1 MSSAGSATAVAA
13 NLVTCAIA
21 EETVVSVRWPAAVNS
36 TVGLAPTQEL
46 VSRDGMMGSGFVMR
60 VGPICRTVE
69 DTAKT
74 LDAYAGYDPKDELTV
89 FSVDRMPAQPY
100 ASFVGA
106 ERLDGLRIG
115 VLREYMR
122 PSLLTS
128 ADEESIVLINRAIAD
143 LQSLGAVIIDP
154 GAEGELFTQCLAR

>member
-21 EETVVSVRWPAAVNS
+21 EETVVSVRWPASVNS

-46 VSRDGMMGSGFVMR
+46 VSRDGMMGSGLVMR

-69 DTAKT
+69 DTAKV

-89 FSVDRMPAQPY
+89 FSVGRKPSQDRK
-100 ASFVGA
+100 SDV
-106 ERLDGLRIG
+106 
-115 VLREYMR
+115 
-122 PSLLTS
+122 
-128 ADEESIVLINRAIAD
+128 
-143 LQSLGAVIIDP
+143 
-154 GAEGELFTQCLAR
+154 